1 MDSSLTESDMQR
13 IAAFV
18 STPKYAR
25 EPEML
30 VPEEAD

>member
-1 MDSSLTESDMQR
+1 MDSFLTESDMKR

-18 STPKYAR
+18 STPKYER

-30 VPEEAD
+30 VPGDD